1 MLVLVKMVL
10 ALAKVVL
17 ALVLGGKGGTLGTVE
32 SQQQQSGGES
42 VE

>member
-10 ALAKVVL
+10 ALAKAVLELVL
-17 ALVLGGKGGTLGTVE
+17 AGKGGTLGTVE
-32 SQQQQSGGES
+32 SQQQSGGEG